1 MQTLHYIFL
10 LTMNKGTIY
19 LCREKKKERTF
30 LKVKTMKLLNT
41 NESRLMR
48 SDYFVIMVS
57 LLTAALIMLPLFM
70 SAKSRGNEIP
80 ATVKMEDSLSF
91 RYVTCTRAAIVFTT
105 HEPGKCNLYVET
117 KDGNEVLYS
126 EIIRN
131 IGKSARVFDFLNLED
146 GAYKIVA
153 KKNGKTLERAF
164 TIKGGELIY
173 NGRVVVD
180 PIFKTSGTRAIIELP
195 NEQGKQVLVKVLDS
209 RGEELYSAIENR
221 EVRKNFEFSNVEAGK
236 YTVFV
241 AVDDDN
247 YEFDYSKQ

>member
-1 MQTLHYIFL
+1 MS
-10 LTMNKGTIY
+10 
-19 LCREKKKERTF
+19 REKERINNF
-30 LKVKTMKLLNT
+30 KSKTMKLLNT
-41 NESRLMR
+41 NESRLMG

-80 ATVKMEDSLSF
+80 EAVKMEDSLSF

-105 HEPGKCNLYVET
+105 HELGKCNLSVET
-117 KDGNEVLYS
+117 KDGKETLYS
-126 EIIRN
+126 ENIRT

-195 NEQGKQVLVKVLDS
+195 NEHGKQVMFDRHFSCYLLTFQQGKVMV
-209 RGEELYSAIENR
+209 IHR
-221 EVRKNFEFSNVEAGK
+221 EQMLFRQECRFYMCVCCRLRLQLGIGH
-236 YTVFV
+236 
-241 AVDDDN
+241 
-247 YEFDYSKQ
+247 